1 MKSLNLLSKIF
12 ISLLL
17 LSSFAIFSW
26 GACPTGTN
34 MGTWNATT
42 GSSYNNHT
50 GYVQS
55 DDADYYIITN
65 PVGGQINLTIQ
76 NTPDTNN
83 DLFATLYSDS
93 ACTTQVW
100 ASGQIGDLQTV
111 SATANVTAGTTYYL
125 YLLGSKSNGDT
136 RYSLSANKPIKGH
149 SVLHENP
156 FTPVFP
162 NGGLKL
168 FGDFVATGDSV
179 LCQNNGVGGCN
190 NNYGGYLYDSN
201 LIYKNEASMTLNSAS
216 SILTLPANVGA
227 NEIEWAGL
235 YWQGHIADPDAANY
249 ATSTMVQN
257 RGNVTFRLPD
267 GTTQNITADDVWY
280 HDFWGDGGGNDGGFR
295 SFYQGFKDVTSLV
308 KSHLVGGTAQ
318 TFSVGN
324 IKANNGA
331 DWYSYFYLGEGAE
344 YDGLRVG
351 FWGNWSLIVVYKHN
365 PATMPAGTKIKNI
378 NVFNGFDAMFP
389 LPIDGY
395 RTFDVEIP
403 MSGFLTPKSNAV
415 NAKMLFYASG
425 GEKQIER
432 DAFYI
437 QNANAGYLYQK
448 VSNALNPIN
457 NPFNG
462 SVSDKGVAVDASVSY
477 YPGMDLDIFDVS
489 SYMANSQTS
498 TSLKLE
504 AVFSNSNGDQS
515 TPGVI
520 AFSTDLYTPQFCYDY
535 GYEQNGLPFTEE
547 NNGTAMPY
555 ITGTLPNTA
564 DINVSLYIRNQ
575 ENSDVRAD
583 NVMLNIEDINTSE
596 AIYIRNST
604 AVTYP
609 LDFTPTSNTD
619 GGWPLSVSDSYIH
632 NIPLGDIDGKQH
644 AYIYYALAPQNI
656 GDIHIPIKGT
666 FSYDLVIPLPDN
678 TTLTLPYS
686 STIGGTGLQMCSS
699 DNFSYT
705 PEWGIFSVVDAGLY
719 DAGGTNK
726 YYDLT
731 TQVTKRPANLS
742 IASFDPIALDTP
754 KPVTTIVAVELI
766 DASQFHDVD
775 AACREP
781 SSAVSPRVWMAFEN
795 NVSQINFNATTIQDA
810 IDGGMVSD
818 VITGNPS
825 NITSPAEFFKT
836 ATPNAAFRVSFN
848 TLADQNDSL
857 IHIEQTAH
865 GIRIDNFSDIHQ
877 VYPHCRQ
884 YVTNPNNNNLTN
896 QTSVACSDNGN
907 NSTYRDVAICMECLY
922 GARTQVLCSRDNFAI
937 RPESYTVQLRDVN
950 QTDHTQVQL
959 FAPNRTGVVA
969 ANLVTDRVDMASG
982 YDYRFDINAT
992 NHIDNQASPG
1002 YTRYF
1007 ATGGSDYNITLV
1019 WEPSVAKTGC
1029 NDTADKP
1036 LSINLINGTV
1046 AAEDSLEQ
1054 VGEYRLNIIDKTWTA
1069 VDWDASKQ
1077 THQTGSHFLSGSEC
1091 ALNTTDVPLQN
1102 TVISLSGTTINN
1114 KVGCDISSAHNN
1126 IENTLLYRDYTF
1138 EFHPYKFDLTSI
1150 NLTTGINLNSVI
1162 DNDLTD
1168 FDGWVYIN
1176 DINGS
1181 TDDERMSLRYSGQAQ
1196 AAGFNDASLSNF
1208 VMDCYAKP
1216 INLDVNLTFP
1226 ADVNTTISPF
1236 VYRLQE
1242 LNTTAPL
1249 IWRDTNATI
1258 INPTT
1263 NESFPIVGIGQDGFL
1278 KNREGLVDVNLSLN
1292 FARNQSVAVNPITLT
1307 LQNLQVR
1314 CQVAANCES
1323 NANKKTDHSPDTN
1336 LTTNSTVTFLYGR
1349 THASKQRYN
1358 CAGGG
1363 VCNGTPPANIYFEA
1377 FCFGNEGGN
1386 TCNKSFLPNGL
1397 TSRRIDD
1404 IRWFWNQE
1412 HNATNDGNIGTVQQR
1427 DATPTNAADDLV
1439 DVTAQN
1445 NATNPSTA
1453 ALQYSGTKGYPYK
1466 TTMHNDAS
1474 PWLIY
1479 NESDPTATRN
1489 EFQVEFNS
1497 GADWSGAHDT
1507 NTTTET
1513 DQAIRTNRRIMW

>member
-1 MKSLNLLSKIF
+1 MSIF
-12 ISLLL
+12 
-17 LSSFAIFSW
+17 AK
-26 GACPTGTN
+26 
-34 MGTWNATT
+34 
-42 GSSYNNHT
+42 GS
-50 GYVQS
+50 
-55 DDADYYIITN
+55 
-65 PVGGQINLTIQ
+65 
-76 NTPDTNN
+76 
-83 DLFATLYSDS
+83 
-93 ACTTQVW
+93 
-100 ASGQIGDLQTV
+100 
-111 SATANVTAGTTYYL
+111 
-125 YLLGSKSNGDT
+125 
-136 RYSLSANKPIKGH
+136 

-156 FTPVFP
+156 FNPVFT

-168 FGDFVATGDSV
+168 FGDFVSTGDSV
-179 LCQNNGVGGCN
+179 LCQNNGAGGCN
-190 NNYGGYLYDSN
+190 NTYNGYLYDTN
-201 LIYKNEASMTLNSAS
+201 LIYKNEAGMTLNSAS
-216 SILTLPANVGA
+216 STLTLPTNISG

-235 YWQGHIADPDAANY
+235 YWQGHIADPNAANY

-280 HDFWGDGGGNDGGFR
+280 HDFWGDGGGNSGGFR

-308 KSHLVGGTAQ
+308 KPHLIGGTAQ

-331 DWYSYFYLGEGAE
+331 DWHSYFYLGAGAE
-344 YDGLRVG
+344 YSGLKIG

-365 PATMPAGTKIKNI
+365 PATMPAGIKIKNI

-395 RTFDVEIP
+395 RTFDIEIA
-403 MSGFLTPKSNAV
+403 MSGFLTPKSNTV

-425 GEKQIER
+425 GEKNIQR

-437 QNANAGYLYQK
+437 QNANAGYLYQT
-448 VSNALNPIN
+448 VSNALNPTN

-462 SVSDKGVAVDASVSY
+462 SVSDNGVAIDPAVSY

-489 SYMANSQTS
+489 NYMTNSQTS
-498 TSLKLE
+498 TSIKLE
-504 AVFSNSNGDQS
+504 AVFSGNNGDQS
-515 TPGVI
+515 TPGAI

-555 ITGTLPNTA
+555 ITGILPNTA

-575 ENSDVRAD
+575 EDSDVRAD

-596 AIYIRNST
+596 AIYVRNST
-604 AVTYP
+604 MVTYP
-609 LDFTPTSNTD
+609 LDFTQTSNTD

-644 AYIYYALAPQNI
+644 AYVYYALAPQSI
-656 GDIHIPIKGT
+656 GNIHIPIKGT
-666 FSYDLVIPLPDN
+666 FFYDLVIPLPDN

-719 DAGGTNK
+719 DANNADR

-731 TQVTKRPANLS
+731 TQVTKRSANLR
-742 IASFDPIALDTP
+742 IASFEPTALDTP

-781 SSAVSPRVWMAFEN
+781 SSAVSPRVWMTFEN
-795 NVSQINFNATTIQDA
+795 NVSQINFNAATIQNA
-810 IDGGMVSD
+810 INEEMVSD
-818 VITGNPS
+818 VITGNQS

-865 GIRIDNFSDIHQ
+865 GIRIDNFSNIHQ

-884 YVTNPNNNNLTN
+884 YVTNPNNNNMTN
-896 QTSVACSDNGN
+896 MTSVACSDNGN

-937 RPESYTVQLRDVN
+937 RPESYTLELRDVN
-950 QTDHTQVQL
+950 QTNHTQVQL
-959 FAPNRTGVVA
+959 FAPNHTGVVSPD
-969 ANLVTDRVDMASG
+969 TSRVDLASG

-1046 AAEDSLEQ
+1046 TAEDSLEQ

-1069 VDWDASKQ
+1069 VDWDLTKQ

-1102 TVISLSGTTINN
+1102 SIISLSGTTINN
-1114 KVGCDISSAHNN
+1114 RVGCDISSTHNN
-1126 IENTLLYRDYTF
+1126 IENALLYRDYNL
-1138 EFHPYKFDLTSI
+1138 EFHPYKFI
-1150 NLTTGINLNSVI
+1150 MNGIGASFGENNSSVPFI
-1162 DNDLTD
+1162 YMN
-1168 FDGWVYIN
+1168 N
-1176 DINGS
+1176 
-1181 TDDERMSLRYSGQAQ
+1181 MSLNENMSFHLNGPII
-1196 AAGFNDASLSNF
+1196 AAGYNDVATSNF
-1208 VMDCYAKP
+1208 VDNCYAKP
-1216 INLDVNLTFP
+1216 VNLTLNKSAISGAVDYLFRFHNTDLP
-1226 ADVNTTISPF
+1226 ANDQNGTM
-1236 VYRLQE
+1236 
-1242 LNTTAPL
+1242 N
-1249 IWRDTNATI
+1249 
-1258 INPTT
+1258 NPA
-1263 NESFPIVGIGQDGFL
+1263 S
-1278 KNREGLVDVNLSLN
+1278 
-1292 FARNQSVAVNPITLT
+1292 TLT
-1307 LQNLQVR
+1307 LGTNDFNQTNNGSVNTLLNLNFNREVNTSVNPER
-1314 CQVAANCES
+1314 LTFSTYDSNCS
-1323 NANKKTDHSPDTN
+1323 VITDCTMNADLITNKLADGSRILN
-1336 LTTNSTVTFLYGR
+1336 LNVTHLYGR
-1349 THASKQRYN
+1349 THASRQRYN
-1358 CAGGG
+1358 
-1363 VCNGTPPANIYFEA
+1363 TPLNNQANIYFES
-1377 FCFGNEGGN
+1377 FCFGTVGGN
-1386 TCNKSFLPNGL
+1386 TCNKTLLPNGI
-1397 TSRRIDD
+1397 TSRRVDD
-1404 IRWFWNQE
+1404 VRWFINDD
-1412 HNATNDGNIGTVQQR
+1412 HNITNDGSVGIVLQKGGANVIADIV
-1427 DATPTNAADDLV
+1427 DATDNPIG
-1439 DVTAQN
+1439 
-1445 NATNPSTA
+1445 NPSITT
-1453 ALQYSGTKGYPYK
+1453 LNYDESKGYPYK
-1466 TTMHNDAS
+1466 TTMQNEAS
-1474 PWLIY
+1474 TWLIY
-1479 NESDPTATRN
+1479 NESNVNAITN
-1489 EFQVEFNS
+1489 EFQVEFDNI
-1497 GADWSGAHDT
+1497 GAWTGEHET
-1507 NTTTET
+1507 NTTTKTPEGAT
-1513 DQAIRTNRRIMW
+1513 TNRRIMW

>member
-1138 EFHPYKFDLTSI
+1138 EFHPYKFEMGGIVASYGLNNGANPFIYMSDIINQDENMSFHLTGPISAVGYD
-1150 NLTTGINLNSVI
+1150 NL
-1162 DNDLTD
+1162 
-1168 FDGWVYIN
+1168 
-1176 DINGS
+1176 
-1181 TDDERMSLRYSGQAQ
+1181 A
-1196 AAGFNDASLSNF
+1196 LSNF
-1208 VMDCYAKP
+1208 VDNCYAK
-1216 INLDVNLTFP
+1216 DVNLTVNKSAISGAVDYLYRFHNTDLP
-1226 ADVNTTISPF
+1226 ANDQNGTM
-1236 VYRLQE
+1236 
-1242 LNTTAPL
+1242 N
-1249 IWRDTNATI
+1249 
-1258 INPTT
+1258 NPA
-1263 NESFPIVGIGQDGFL
+1263 S
-1278 KNREGLVDVNLSLN
+1278 
-1292 FARNQSVAVNPITLT
+1292 TLT
-1307 LQNLQVR
+1307 LGVNDFNQSNNGSVNTVLNLNFDREVNASVNPER
-1314 CQVAANCES
+1314 LTFSTYDSNCS
-1323 NANKKTDHSPDTN
+1323 NPTVDCTFKAD
-1336 LTTNSTVTFLYGR
+1336 LTTKTTQGVRNLDLNVTHLYGR

-1358 CAGGG
+1358 CPGGG
-1363 VCNGTPPANIYFEA
+1363 ACNNNPANIYFES
-1377 FCFGNEGGN
+1377 FCFGTVGGN
-1386 TCNKSFLPNGL
+1386 ACNKSFLPNGL
-1397 TSRRIDD
+1397 ASRRIDD
-1404 IRWFWNQE
+1404 IRWFWNE
-1412 HNATNDGNIGTVQQR
+1412 NHNTTDDGTAGAVSQKGGLGFVTAT
-1427 DATPTNAADDLV
+1427 TPT
-1439 DVTAQN
+1439 
-1445 NATNPSTA
+1445 ATNPSVTT
-1453 ALQYSGTKGYPYK
+1453 LNYNENKGYPYK
-1466 TTMHNDAS
+1466 TTMENNAS
-1474 PWLIY
+1474 SWLIQ
-1479 NESDPTATRN
+1479 NDTNSNATTN
-1489 EFQVEFNS
+1489 EFQVEFTS
-1497 GADWSGAHDT
+1497 QTDWSGVHDT
-1507 NTTTET
+1507 NTTSK
-1513 DQAIRTNRRIMW
+1513 AKSAPWTNKRLDW